1 VAIKENMQ
9 QPCYCLRSRSTAF
22 SASEV
27 FDQTMTEDANMTKKI
42 KYRFQDIAARIIQNI
57 RSEAESEAH
66 QILRSYPGN
75 ENPTDAS
82 QSAAKIYG
90 ISTQSSTGVIYVM
103 DRATQ
108 RGFTYGNSEW
118 GKSDSRMQALYVYEC

>member
-1 VAIKENMQ
+1 MTDAAAN
-9 QPCYCLRSRSTAF
+9 TA
-22 SASEV
+22 S
-27 FDQTMTEDANMTKKI
+27 KI
-42 KYRFQDIAARIIQNI
+42 KYHFHDIAARVIENI

-75 ENPTDAS
+75 ENPTTSS

-103 DRATQ
+103 DRATE
-108 RGFTYGNSEW
+108 RGFSYGNPEW
-118 GKSDSRMQALYVYEC
+118 GKLDSRMRAPMGK